1 MTKDI
6 EKGQRK
12 ISDIPVGLIDIINPR
27 ERNQKT
33 FKEMIASIKALGLK
47 KPITVTPRHDG
58 NVERYALVCGQGR
71 LEAFM
76 ALGQST
82 IPAMVIE
89 ASDED
94 ALIISLVENI
104 ARRQPRPMDI
114 LQGIRILKERG
125 YDNQTISKKTA
136 LDISYINGILQLLD
150 KGESRLIAAVE
161 SGRIPLTAA
170 VEIARA
176 QNESEVQAIL
186 QAAYESGELRGHRLI
201 AVRRLIE
208 QRRTIGRSPSSRST
222 TTLKY
227 PRMSSASLVR
237 AYNQEVDRQ
246 RNLIRKAD
254 LVQQRLAFVAAAM
267 GSLLSDEHF
276 INLLR
281 AEGLDT
287 LPKPL
292 DERIRLTGAL
302 S

>member
-1 MTKDI
+1 MTKDTG
-6 EKGQRK
+6 KDQRK
-12 ISDIPVGLIDIINPR
+12 ISDIPIGLIDIINPR

-176 QNESEVQAIL
+176 HNESEVQAIL

>member
-58 NVERYALVCGQGR
+58 NVERYSLVCGQGR

-150 KGESRLIAAVE
+150 KGESRLISAVE

-176 QNESEVQAIL
+176 HNESEVQAIL

>member
-6 EKGQRK
+6 DKGQRK

-58 NVERYALVCGQGR
+58 NVERYSLVCGQGR

-176 QNESEVQAIL
+176 HNESEVQAIL

>member
-6 EKGQRK
+6 EKSQRK

-58 NVERYALVCGQGR
+58 NVERYSLVCGQGR

-176 QNESEVQAIL
+176 HNESEVQAIL

>member
-94 ALIISLVENI
+94 ALIMSLVENI
-104 ARRQPRPMDI
+104 ARRQQRPMDI

-176 QNESEVQAIL
+176 HNESEVQAIL

>member
-1 MTKDI
+1 MDDDESKRDI
-6 EKGQRK
+6 R
-12 ISDIPVGLIDIINPR
+12 DIPIGLIDVINPR

-33 FKEMIASIKALGLK
+33 FKEMIGSIKALGLK
-47 KPITVTPRHDG
+47 KPITVTPRLTEG
-58 NVERYALVCGQGR
+58 SERYALVCGQGR

-76 ALGQST
+76 ALGQLT
-82 IPAMVIE
+82 IPALVVE

-94 ALIISLVENI
+94 ALIMSLVENI
-104 ARRQPRPMDI
+104 ARRQPRPTDI
-114 LQGIRILKERG
+114 LGAIRVLKERG
-125 YDNQTISKKTA
+125 YDNQTISRKTA
-136 LDISYINGILQLLD
+136 LAVSYVNGILLLLE

-161 SGRIPLTAA
+161 AGRIPLTAA
-170 VEIARA
+170 VNIARA
-176 QNESEVQAIL
+176 NDEGEVHAIL
-186 QAAYESGELRGHRLI
+186 QSAYESGELRGRRLI
-201 AVRRLIE
+201 AARRLIE
-208 QRRTIGRSPSSRST
+208 QRRAMGRSPASSSQH
-222 TTLKY
+222 
-227 PRMSSASLVR
+227 PRGPSRLSSAYLVR

-254 LVQQRLAFVAAAM
+254 LVQQRLAFVSAAM
-267 GSLLSDEHF
+267 GSLLSDEYF

>member
-1 MTKDI
+1 MTKDTG
-6 EKGQRK
+6 KDQRK

-176 QNESEVQAIL
+176 HNESEVQAIL

-276 INLLR
+276 INLVR

>member
-1 MTKDI
+1 MTKDTG
-6 EKGQRK
+6 KDQRK

-58 NVERYALVCGQGR
+58 NVERYSLVCGQGR

-150 KGESRLIAAVE
+150 KGESRLISAVE

-176 QNESEVQAIL
+176 HNESEVQAIL

>member
-1 MTKDI
+1 MTKDTG
-6 EKGQRK
+6 KDQRK

-136 LDISYINGILQLLD
+136 LDISYINGILQLLE

-176 QNESEVQAIL
+176 HNESEVQAIL

>member
-1 MTKDI
+1 MTKDTG
-6 EKGQRK
+6 KDQRK

-58 NVERYALVCGQGR
+58 NVERYSLVCGQGR

-76 ALGQST
+76 ALGQAT

-176 QNESEVQAIL
+176 HNESEVQAIL

>member
-58 NVERYALVCGQGR
+58 NVERYSLVCGQGR

-94 ALIISLVENI
+94 ALIMSLVENI
-104 ARRQPRPMDI
+104 ARRQQRPMDI

-176 QNESEVQAIL
+176 HNESEVQAIL

-302 S
+302 

>member
-71 LEAFM
+71 LEVFM

-136 LDISYINGILQLLD
+136 LDISYINGILQLLE

-176 QNESEVQAIL
+176 HNESEVQAIL

>member
-1 MTKDI
+1 MTKDTG
-6 EKGQRK
+6 KDQRK

-82 IPAMVIE
+82 IPAMVID

-136 LDISYINGILQLLD
+136 LDISYINGILQLLE
-150 KGESRLIAAVE
+150 KGESRLISAVE

-176 QNESEVQAIL
+176 HNESEVQAIL

>member
-71 LEAFM
+71 FEAFM

-176 QNESEVQAIL
+176 HNESEVQAIL

>member
-58 NVERYALVCGQGR
+58 NVERYSLVCGQGR

-94 ALIISLVENI
+94 ALIMSLVENI
-104 ARRQPRPMDI
+104 ARRQQRPMDI

-176 QNESEVQAIL
+176 HNESEVQAIL

-254 LVQQRLAFVAAAM
+254 LVQQRLAFIAAAM

-302 S
+302 

>member
-58 NVERYALVCGQGR
+58 NVERYSLVCGQGR

-176 QNESEVQAIL
+176 HNESEVQAIL

>member
-58 NVERYALVCGQGR
+58 NVERYSLVCGQGR

-136 LDISYINGILQLLD
+136 LDISYINGILQLLE

-176 QNESEVQAIL
+176 HNESEVQAIL

>member
-1 MTKDI
+1 MTKDTG
-6 EKGQRK
+6 KDQRK
-12 ISDIPVGLIDIINPR
+12 ISDIPIGLIDIINPR

-76 ALGQST
+76 ALGQAT

-176 QNESEVQAIL
+176 HNESEVQAIL

>member
-1 MTKDI
+1 MTKDTG
-6 EKGQRK
+6 KDQRK

-58 NVERYALVCGQGR
+58 NVERYSLVCGQGR

-176 QNESEVQAIL
+176 HNESEVQAIL

>member
-1 MTKDI
+1 MTKDTG
-6 EKGQRK
+6 KDQRK

-176 QNESEVQAIL
+176 HNESEVQAIL

-208 QRRTIGRSPSSRST
+208 QRRTIGRSPSSRSN

>member
-1 MTKDI
+1 MTKDTG
-6 EKGQRK
+6 KDQRK

-176 QNESEVQAIL
+176 HNESEVQAIL

>member
-12 ISDIPVGLIDIINPR
+12 ISDIPIGLIDIINPR

-58 NVERYALVCGQGR
+58 NVERYSLVCGQGR

-176 QNESEVQAIL
+176 HNESEVQAIL

>member
-1 MTKDI
+1 MTKDT

-94 ALIISLVENI
+94 ALIMSLVENI
-104 ARRQPRPMDI
+104 ARRQQRPMDI

-136 LDISYINGILQLLD
+136 LEIKYVNDILQLLD
-150 KGESRLIAAVE
+150 KGESRLITAVE
-161 SGRIPLTAA
+161 TGRIPLTAA

-176 QNESEVQAIL
+176 NNENEIQTIL
-186 QAAYESGELRGHRLI
+186 QAAYESGELRGRRLI
-201 AVRRLIE
+201 TARRLIE
-208 QRRTIGRSPSSRST
+208 QRRTIGRSPTSNSAT
-222 TTLKY
+222 TPRTT
-227 PRMSSASLVR
+227 RMSSAYLVR

-254 LVQQRLAFVAAAM
+254 LVQQRLAFIAAAM

-302 S
+302 

>member
-58 NVERYALVCGQGR
+58 NVERYSLVCGQGR

-94 ALIISLVENI
+94 ALIMSLVENI
-104 ARRQPRPMDI
+104 ARRQQRPMDI

-176 QNESEVQAIL
+176 HNESEVQAIL

>member
-1 MTKDI
+1 MTKDTG
-6 EKGQRK
+6 KDQRK
-12 ISDIPVGLIDIINPR
+12 ISDIPIGLIDIINPR

-58 NVERYALVCGQGR
+58 NVERYSLVCGQGR

-176 QNESEVQAIL
+176 HNESEVQAIL

>member
-1 MTKDI
+1 MTKDTG
-6 EKGQRK
+6 KDQRK

-136 LDISYINGILQLLD
+136 LDISYINGILQLLE
-150 KGESRLIAAVE
+150 KGESRLISAVE

-176 QNESEVQAIL
+176 HNESEVQAIL

-222 TTLKY
+222 TRPCHRHRGNCFL
-227 PRMSSASLVR
+227 LVVID
-237 AYNQEVDRQ
+237 Q
-246 RNLIRKAD
+246 
-254 LVQQRLAFVAAAM
+254 
-267 GSLLSDEHF
+267 S
-276 INLLR
+276 
-281 AEGLDT
+281 
-287 LPKPL
+287 
-292 DERIRLTGAL
+292 
-302 S
+302 

>member
-1 MTKDI
+1 M
-6 EKGQRK
+6 
-12 ISDIPVGLIDIINPR
+12 IS
-27 ERNQKT
+27 
-33 FKEMIASIKALGLK
+33 
-47 KPITVTPRHDG
+47 
-58 NVERYALVCGQGR
+58 
-71 LEAFM
+71 
-76 ALGQST
+76 
-82 IPAMVIE
+82 
-89 ASDED
+89 
-94 ALIISLVENI
+94 
-104 ARRQPRPMDI
+104 
-114 LQGIRILKERG
+114 
-125 YDNQTISKKTA
+125 
-136 LDISYINGILQLLD
+136 
-150 KGESRLIAAVE
+150 AVE

-176 QNESEVQAIL
+176 HNESEVQAIL

>member
-1 MTKDI
+1 MTKDTG
-6 EKGQRK
+6 KDQRK

-76 ALGQST
+76 ALGQAT

-176 QNESEVQAIL
+176 HNESEVQAIL